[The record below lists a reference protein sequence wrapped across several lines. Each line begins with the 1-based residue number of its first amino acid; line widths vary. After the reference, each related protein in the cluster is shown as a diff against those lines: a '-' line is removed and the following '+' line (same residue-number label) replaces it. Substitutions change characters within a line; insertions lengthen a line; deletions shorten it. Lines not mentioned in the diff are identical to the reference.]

1 MFIIRVIKD
10 IKRNILMFFNINFN
24 RFRELVWVKIFL
36 NNCMVN
42 LLLLLYDKIFMIVF
56 LVNISMI
63 GSWLKWENNCNF
75 I

>member
-1 MFIIRVIKD
+1 
-10 IKRNILMFFNINFN
+10 
-24 RFRELVWVKIFL
+24 
-36 NNCMVN
+36 MVN
-42 LLLLLYDKIFMIVF
+42 KLLLLYDKIFMIVF